1 MNDALNPSIFVLY
14 HYLPPDDVVSAVHLG
29 DLCAGLA
36 KRGWQVSAF
45 PTVWGCR
52 NENIRFA
59 HREEWQDVQIHRL
72 WRPRF
77 QQSSGLG
84 RLLNA
89 AWMIARWSLLAC
101 SGRERP
107 DVLLVG
113 TDPILSVLVARFWKV
128 VSPRTEI
135 VHWCFDL
142 YPEAA
147 IADGLLSADGLFAQF
162 LGSLLRPAYRA
173 CSVIADIGPCMSHL
187 LAKYASNARRVTCVP
202 WALEEPNAPLDI
214 NRAEREE
221 VFGTTSLALLYSGNF
236 GRAHSYSEILQ
247 LIEKLTV
254 CGARLAFSVRGNREA
269 ELRRAAAKRRLDV
282 RFVPFAAEERLAARL
297 ACTDVHVVSL
307 RSEWTGMVVPSK
319 FFGALSVGRPVLF
332 AGSPESAVGQWIRLF
347 KVGWV
352 LSEENIDEVAAA
364 LIQYSRSPEEQAA
377 MRENCFRVYQ
387 QHFSKH
393 IQIDKWH
400 SLLRSLL
407 TSRHSLESGRTNGSH
422 GGSHEGMP
430 NNRG

>member
-1 MNDALNPSIFVLY
+1 MNDAQNPSIFVLY

-36 KRGWQVSAF
+36 KRGWRVSAF

-59 HREEWQDVQIHRL
+59 HREEWQNVQIHRL

-77 QQSSGLG
+77 AQSSGLG

-89 AWMIARWSLLAC
+89 AWMIARWSLVAC
-101 SGRERP
+101 GGRERP

-113 TDPILSVLVARFWKV
+113 TDPILSILVARLWKV
-128 VSPRTEI
+128 VSPRTKI

-147 IADGLLSADGLFAQF
+147 IADGILSANGLFARF

-173 CSVIADIGPCMSHL
+173 CNVIADIGPCMRGL
-187 LAKYASNARRVTCVP
+187 LAKYASDAQRVTLVP

-214 NRAEREE
+214 HRDEREV

-236 GRAHSYSEILQ
+236 GRAHSHSEILQ
-247 LIEKLTV
+247 LVEKLTV
-254 CGARLAFSVRGNREA
+254 SGARLAFSVRGNREG
-269 ELRRAAAKRRLDV
+269 ELRKAVARHRVDV
-282 RFVPFAAEERLAARL
+282 RFVPFAAEEGLAARL
-297 ACTDVHVVSL
+297 ACPDVHVVSL
-307 RSEWTGMVVPSK
+307 RSEWNGMVVPSK

-332 AGSPESAVGQWIRLF
+332 SGSPESAVGQWIRLF

-352 LSEENIDEVAAA
+352 LSEENIDEVAAV
-364 LIQYSRSPEEQAA
+364 LIRYSRSPEEQAA

-393 IQIDKWH
+393 IQIEGWH
-400 SLLRSLL
+400 SVLRALL
-407 TSRHSLESGRTNGSH
+407 TSRHPLESERNGSP
-422 GGSHEGMP
+422 GGSYERMS
-430 NNRG
+430 NNGG